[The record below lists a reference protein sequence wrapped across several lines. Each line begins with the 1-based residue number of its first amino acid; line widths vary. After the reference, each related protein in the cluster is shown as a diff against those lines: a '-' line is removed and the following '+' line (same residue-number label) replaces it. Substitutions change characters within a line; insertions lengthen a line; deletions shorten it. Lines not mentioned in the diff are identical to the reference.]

1 MASTVN
7 RFTLPTIA
15 LSLMTV
21 ISAVSGLNV
30 AIPSM
35 AVDTGATQ
43 SEITWIV
50 DSYTVV
56 FAGLL
61 LLAGALGDRFGR
73 RNILALGLVF
83 FAIAAGAG
91 SFMSD
96 PVSLIGVRILMVI
109 GAAAIMPA
117 TLSIITS
124 SFPPEKR
131 AQAVSVWV
139 GVAGAGAVLGLF
151 ASAFLLE
158 YFEWNSFFLLNVGLA
173 ITALIG
179 TLFAVPDSRAST
191 QEPLDIVGGLLSVVG
206 VASVVFGIIEGSD
219 VGWDDTR
226 TISALTLGALAISS
240 FVLWELRIK
249 HPLLDPRLF
258 KLAGF
263 TSGTVS
269 LTIQFFAQFG
279 FFFVGMQYLQ
289 YVADFTPLRAATQL
303 LWLPLIVFPG
313 ARISAM
319 LSRRISQKILGGFG
333 LSALATGVF
342 LFANLGTEFDYWYFT
357 TALLIFGLG
366 FAFSMTPATVA
377 ITESLSSDKQ
387 GVASAMNDL
396 SREVGS
402 AIGIA
407 VLGAALNDTY
417 RSEMEQPTA
426 NLPAEV
432 AEQIQSNVAFVTV
445 DPPAP
450 LAMMWDDLVTAGID
464 AFTLGVG
471 NAMGIA
477 GWVAA
482 AGAVIV
488 IVVAPWKKLRG
499 EPAVKAKH

>member
-7 RFTLPTIA
+7 RFTLPTIGI
-15 LSLMTV
+15 SLMTV

-35 AVDTGATQ
+35 AVDTGASQT
-43 SEITWIV
+43 EITWIV

-73 RNILALGLVF
+73 RNVLAIGLIIFVV
-83 FAIAAGAG
+83 AAGVG
-91 SFMSD
+91 SAMSD
-96 PVSLIGVRILMVI
+96 PALLIGVRMLMGM

-124 SFPPEKR
+124 SFPLEKR
-131 AQAVSVWV
+131 GQAVGVWV
-139 GVAGAGAVLGLF
+139 GIAGGGAVLGLF

-158 YFEWNSFFLLNVGLA
+158 YFEWNSFFLLNVGLGL
-173 ITALIG
+173 TALIG
-179 TLFAVPDSRAST
+179 TLFAVPDSREST
-191 QEPLDIVGGLLSVVG
+191 QAPLDITGGLLSVVAVG
-206 VASVVFGIIEGSD
+206 SIVFGIIEGSD
-219 VGWDDTR
+219 VGWGDP
-226 TISALTLGALAISS
+226 LTLGALILGGVSLIA
-240 FVLWELRIK
+240 FVLWELRIA

-289 YVADFTPLRAATQL
+289 YVAEFTPLRAATQL
-303 LWLPLIVFPG
+303 LWLPLVVFPG
-313 ARISAM
+313 ARISAV

-333 LSALATGVF
+333 LTSLATGVF
-342 LFANLGTEFDYWYFT
+342 LFANLGPVFDYWYFT
-357 TALLIFGLG
+357 TALLLFGLG

-402 AIGIA
+402 AVGIA

-417 RSEMEQPTA
+417 RSEMQEPVA
-426 NLPAEV
+426 NLPADL
-432 AEQIQSNVAFVTV
+432 AERIQSNVAFVTV

-450 LAMMWDDLVTAGID
+450 LAMMWDDLVAAGID

-471 NAMGIA
+471 NAMEIA
-477 GWVAA
+477 GWAAA

-499 EPAVKAKH
+499 GPKLPNTH